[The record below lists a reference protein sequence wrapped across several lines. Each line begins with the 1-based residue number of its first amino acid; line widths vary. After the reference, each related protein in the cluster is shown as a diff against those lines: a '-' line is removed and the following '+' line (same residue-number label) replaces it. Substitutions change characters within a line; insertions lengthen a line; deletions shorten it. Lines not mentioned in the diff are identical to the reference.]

1 MAREIDTSIA
11 LGSRIVS
18 AEPDKRCFG
27 RNRKR
32 DFDMR
37 EQDFIGDSRHNRH
50 ENKNRT
56 NSQPVPYEPMRTDG
70 VSDPDFE
77 GLGDRAI
84 KLGRLASRFL

>member
-32 DFDMR
+32 DFDVR
-37 EQDFIGDSRHNRH
+37 EQDFISDSGHGRY

-56 NSQPVPYEPMRTDG
+56 CSQPVPYEPIRIDG
-70 VSDPDFE
+70 ASDPDFE
-77 GLGDRAI
+77 GFGD
-84 KLGRLASRFL
+84 

>member
-1 MAREIDTSIA
+1 MAREIETSIA

-32 DFDMR
+32 DFDVR
-37 EQDFIGDSRHNRH
+37 EQDFISDSGHSRH

-56 NSQPVPYEPMRTDG
+56 PSQPEPYEPMRIGAT
-70 VSDPDFE
+70 SDPDFE
-77 GLGDRAI
+77 GLGD
-84 KLGRLASRFL
+84 

>member
-1 MAREIDTSIA
+1 LKAPARIPFAFDLQALHAFDQMPREIDTSIA

-37 EQDFIGDSRHNRH
+37 EQDFIGDSGH
-50 ENKNRT
+50 
-56 NSQPVPYEPMRTDG
+56 G
-70 VSDPDFE
+70 
-77 GLGDRAI
+77 
-84 KLGRLASRFL
+84 